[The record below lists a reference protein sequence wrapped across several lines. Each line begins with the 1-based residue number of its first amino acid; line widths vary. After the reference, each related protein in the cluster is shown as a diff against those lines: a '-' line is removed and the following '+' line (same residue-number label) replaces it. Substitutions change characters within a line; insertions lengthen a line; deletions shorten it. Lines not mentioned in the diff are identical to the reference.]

1 MGRSKVIRE
10 LTQTQKE
17 YISKKVRD
25 SIKYS
30 NNNDCIISHEYGET
44 WKVYVSNIE
53 SDRFYLHYLSPK
65 YFSLDT
71 LHIHK
76 NSVIFQFSLTK
87 KFFKEI
93 L

>member
-1 MGRSKVIRE
+1 MGRMKVIRE
-10 LTQTQKE
+10 LTETQKE

-30 NNNDCIISHEYGET
+30 NGNDCYIRHEYNDT
-44 WKVYVSNIE
+44 WSVYVTNIE
-53 SDRFYLHYLSPK
+53 SNRFYLHNLSPK
-65 YFSLDT
+65 YFVLDT
-71 LHIHK
+71 LDVNK
-76 NSVIFQFSLTK
+76 NNITFQFSLTK